1 MQNYINGKFL
11 QQDQIQKNTAHIAIE
26 WQVWKHCHLIFIQKV
41 EFLLQHNKINIIM
54 TSTNLKRTYLAWPKC
69 FHSPMKHIIIYHSFF
84 CPLILGG
91 GAPAGSFLWLVSPP
105 PPRSPFRLVKS
116 IEGTELLRFVFQLLL
131 HALVS
136 VIFKASKCSVCQIWL
151 YIYIYH
157 LCFQNGLQHFP
168 NVTFSNCMLYVNSM
182 LLMFAFFN

>member
-105 PPRSPFRLVKS
+105 PVRLFALLSPLKALNYCVLSFNCCYMLWFLWFSRHPNAVYA
-116 IEGTELLRFVFQLLL
+116 RFDYTFIFIICAFKMVYNTSQMSHFQ
-131 HALVS
+131 
-136 VIFKASKCSVCQIWL
+136 IVC
-151 YIYIYH
+151 Y
-157 LCFQNGLQHFP
+157 
-168 NVTFSNCMLYVNSM
+168 T
-182 LLMFAFFN
+182 